1 MPGHGLV
8 ADNTHKSALFVDDSN
23 LVEVVGE
30 HQSSRLEQGSGL
42 SDCNRWKV
50 HQLLCW
56 DSVHPSDVTIDLL
69 SCDDFQH
76 INSMDST
83 LGRAFVINDKHVIP
97 VIRRQVV
104 DDIRHRC
111 VIPNPMCSE
120 HGFSTGNGASSFCSL
135 LWRHPRHDFFGQL
148 SWSALRH

>member
-8 ADNTHKSALFVDDSN
+8 TDNTHKSTLIVHDSN
-23 LVEVVGE
+23 LIEVVSE
-30 HQSSRLEQGSGL
+30 HQSSSFEQGSGL
-42 SDCNRWKV
+42 SNCDRGKV

-76 INSMDST
+76 INRMDSP

-97 VIRRQVV
+97 VIRCQVV
-104 DDIRHRC
+104 DDIGHRC
-111 VIPNPMCSE
+111 IIPNPMCFE
-120 HGFSTGNGASSFCSL
+120 HGFPTGNGACRFCSL
-135 LWRHPRHDFFGQL
+135 PRRHPRHDFFGQL
-148 SWSALRH
+148 PWSALRH